1 MAERTGR
8 RGWMVALGSLLLVVL
23 LATAAA
29 LWIAAG
35 DRRAD
40 NVAGFARAPV
50 GCDTTLDFESTGTFV
65 LYVETS
71 GELDDDLA
79 GACDAQQRYD
89 RDADDIPQV
98 ELVLRDADGDEVELR
113 DTGEVGYDVDGF
125 VGSAVHEVQIDT
137 PGDHVLT
144 VAPSGGDA
152 FAIAVG
158 RTPDQ
163 GVALLRWGA
172 VAAAIGGWSSEVCSS
187 CSEAGARQ
195 RRSLRRLRGRPTSV
209 GGPRVHPG
217 FPCRHR
223 RPARPALAGRRR
235 PTPAVAVGAA
245 VAASVAAHHRDDLAV
260 DLHLVGGELHRL
272 HRGVGGVRVTSAPER
287 L

>member
-8 RGWMVALGSLLLVVL
+8 RGWMVALGSLVLVVL

-29 LWIAAG
+29 LWNAAG

-163 GVALLRWGA
+163 GVAL
-172 VAAAIGGWSSEVCSS
+172 AALGGGRSQPSAAWSSGVCSS
-187 CSEAGARQ
+187 CSEAGAL
-195 RRSLRRLRGRPTSV
+195 RRRPLRRLRGRPTSV
-209 GGPRVHPG
+209 GGLRVHPG
-217 FPCRHR
+217 SPCRHR

-235 PTPAVAVGAA
+235 PTPRVRRGGRRRRLSSGA
-245 VAASVAAHHRDDLAV
+245 S
-260 DLHLVGGELHRL
+260 
-272 HRGVGGVRVTSAPER
+272 P
-287 L
+287 

>member
-1 MAERTGR
+1 MAEPTGR
-8 RGWMVALGSLLLVVL
+8 RGWMVALGSLVLVVL

-29 LWIAAG
+29 LWNAAG
-35 DRRAD
+35 DRRAG

-50 GCDTTLDFESTGTFV
+50 GCDTTLGFESSGTFV

-98 ELVLRDADGDEVELR
+98 ELVLRDADADGDEVELS
-113 DTGEVGYDVDGF
+113 DTGEVDYDVDGF

-172 VAAAIGGWSSEVCSS
+172 VVAAIGGLVLGGLFLVL
-187 CSEAGARQ
+187 GAR
-195 RRSLRRLRGRPTSV
+195 RPPATTTPPAPWTPDERGWPAS
-209 GGPRVHPG
+209 PPG
-217 FPCRHR
+217 FPV
-223 RPARPALAGRRR
+223 PPPTTGASGPGR
-235 PTPAVAVGAA
+235 
-245 VAASVAAHHRDDLAV
+245 
-260 DLHLVGGELHRL
+260 
-272 HRGVGGVRVTSAPER
+272 APPNDSPR
-287 L
+287 SPWGPPSSPQ